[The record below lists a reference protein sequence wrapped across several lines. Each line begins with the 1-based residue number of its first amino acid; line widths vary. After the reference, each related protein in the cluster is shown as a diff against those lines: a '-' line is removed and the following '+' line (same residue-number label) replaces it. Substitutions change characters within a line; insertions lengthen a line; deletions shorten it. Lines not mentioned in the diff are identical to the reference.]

1 MKYIITFFLTTMLA
15 IPALGENL
23 STEETEH
30 KTVVDLSRKYQH
42 VKSDISI
49 IKGKSILLESKL
61 KKNSLEID
69 SLHKKLDEIDIQ
81 IKQTENSI
89 AQIEGMEK
97 EKETEQNKI
106 NEKNNFSLIIV
117 SVISIVLLLT
127 ILLLIRYIRRMNQNF
142 ETKLE
147 EFNNNGISTSDK
159 LNELIINHDSK
170 LADLIIGLSDDKEGI
185 KSLNQSFVLEIAE
198 QITRMEVNLYRMDS
212 AVKGHKQLTRA
223 IYNIKDSLRAQGYE
237 VSELLGTRYVEGMKV
252 SADFVEDEK
261 LPLGTQIIT
270 GIRKPQI
277 LFNGKLLQA
286 AEITVSQNI

>member
-1 MKYIITFFLTTMLA
+1 MLA

-89 AQIEGMEK
+89 AQIEGLEK

-147 EFNNNGISTSDK
+147 ECNNNGISTSDK

>member
-1 MKYIITFFLTTMLA
+1 MLA

-106 NEKNNFSLIIV
+106 NEKNNVSLIIV

-147 EFNNNGISTSDK
+147 ECNNNGISTSDK

>member
-1 MKYIITFFLTTMLA
+1 MKYLIAFFLTTMFA
-15 IPALGENL
+15 MPVLGENK
-23 STEETEH
+23 STEETEY

-49 IKGKSILLESKL
+49 IKGKSILLESNL

-69 SLHKKLDEIDIQ
+69 SLHKKLDEINIQ

-89 AQIEGMEK
+89 AQIEGIEK

-147 EFNNNGISTSDK
+147 ECNNNGISTSVK

-170 LADLIIGLSDDKEGI
+170 LADLIKSLSDDKEGT
-185 KSLNQSFVLEIAE
+185 KSLNQAFVLEIAE

-223 IYNIKDSLRAQGYE
+223 INNIKDSLKAKGYE

-252 SADFVEDEK
+252 NADFVEDENM
-261 LPLGTQIIT
+261 PLGTQIIT